1 LGEVDIAIN
10 NAWGNVINKVE
21 DDGYPMSSEKTLV
34 FSFMMELYKLLPNIK
49 FDFEYQAYNDI
60 SGKDKFLDLLIYL
73 EEDHKVALEFKLP
86 KSING
91 NNSNQTETRKNIYRD
106 ILRLNYLIEN
116 RVNNIKKAYFLC
128 GVNESAYLNKGNATI
143 YKACQVYNGYT
154 VKRGTVLNIE
164 EFNELP
170 ELNREL
176 KFEWRNIE
184 SNGSKNV
191 VKGKFAWLKL
201 KL

>member
-1 LGEVDIAIN
+1 MDEIDIVIN
-10 NAWGNVINKVE
+10 NAWDKVIKKVE

-34 FSFMMELYKLLPNIK
+34 FSFMMELYKLLPNVK

-73 EEDHKVALEFKLP
+73 EENYKVALEFKLP

-116 RVNNIKKAYFLC
+116 KVNNIKKGYFLC
-128 GVNESAYLNKGNATI
+128 GVNEAAYLNQGTANR
-143 YKACQVYNGYT
+143 YKECQVYDGR
-154 VKRGTVLNIE
+154 VIKVGVPLNIE

-170 ELNREL
+170 QLTKEL
-176 KFEWRNIE
+176 KFEWTNIKT
-184 SNGSKNV
+184 GDKNTV
-191 VKGKFAWLKL
+191 AGKFAWLKIEL
-201 KL
+201 

>member
-1 LGEVDIAIN
+1 MNKIDIEIN
-10 NAWGNVINKVE
+10 NAWNNVIKKVE

-34 FSFMMELYKLLPNIK
+34 FSFMMELYKLLPNVK
-49 FDFEYQAYNDI
+49 FDFEYQAYNYI

-73 EEDHKVALEFKLP
+73 EEKYKVAIEFKLP

-91 NNSNQTETRKNIYRD
+91 NNSNQTDTRKNIYRD
-106 ILRLNYLIEN
+106 ILRLNYLIKNE
-116 RVNNIKKAYFLC
+116 VNNIKKGYFLC
-128 GVNESAYLNKGNATI
+128 GVNEAAYLNQGTAT
-143 YKACQVYNGYT
+143 KHKECQVYNGYV
-154 VKRGTVLNIE
+154 VKRETVLNIE

-184 SNGSKNV
+184 SNGSKNI

>member
-1 LGEVDIAIN
+1 
-10 NAWGNVINKVE
+10 
-21 DDGYPMSSEKTLV
+21 MSSEKTLV
-34 FSFMMELYKLLPNIK
+34 FSFMMELDKLLPNVK

-73 EEDHKVALEFKLP
+73 EENYKVALEFKLP

-116 RVNNIKKAYFLC
+116 RVNNIKKGYFLC
-128 GVNESAYLNKGNATI
+128 GVNEAAYLNKGTATK
-143 YKACQVYNGYT
+143 YKECQVYNGH
-154 VKRGTVLNIE
+154 VIKVELPLNID

-170 ELNREL
+170 QLTKEL
-176 KFEWRNIE
+176 KFKWTNIKN
-184 SNGSKNV
+184 SNKNTV
-191 VKGKFAWLKL
+191 AGKFAWLKIAL
-201 KL
+201 

>member
-1 LGEVDIAIN
+1 MDIAIN
-10 NAWGNVINKVE
+10 NAWDNVIKKVE

-34 FSFMMELYKLLPNIK
+34 FSFMMEVYKLLPNIK

-60 SGKDKFLDLLIYL
+60 IGRDKFLDLLIYL
-73 EEDHKVALEFKLP
+73 EEDYKIALEFKLP

-116 RVNNIKKAYFLC
+116 EVNNIKKGYFLC
-128 GVNESAYLNKGNATI
+128 GVNEAAYLNRGTVSK
-143 YKACQVYNGYT
+143 YEECQVYHGYIIN
-154 VKRGTVLNIE
+154 VGVPLHIE

-170 ELNREL
+170 QQLN
-176 KFEWRNIE
+176 
-184 SNGSKNV
+184 S
-191 VKGKFAWLKL
+191 
-201 KL
+201 